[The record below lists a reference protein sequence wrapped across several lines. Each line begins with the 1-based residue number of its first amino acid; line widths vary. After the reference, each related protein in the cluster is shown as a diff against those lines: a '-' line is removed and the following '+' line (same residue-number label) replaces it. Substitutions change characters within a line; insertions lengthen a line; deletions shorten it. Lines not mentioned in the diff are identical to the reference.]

1 LRKNDLETP
10 LSNLERGFSIGG
22 KMSQDLEKEP
32 FGEEHFE
39 EVQSFRCGSLPHQV
53 EVSDWLK
60 RPMGEDGAL
69 TAIHDPQKPNRVWLY
84 RLPDNSL
91 VGFGAI
97 GRSEWRWTGKKEPYL
112 PVTMI
117 TWFGVHEDYQGQP
130 PLPKENR
137 YSRKIF
143 EDLISEALEDQET
156 HPVLGLVVRAENTR
170 AIHLYREFGFTDHG
184 LQPFTDK
191 QTNVQYQKMALILNR
206 ESLLRVRDGAKK
218 K

>member
-1 LRKNDLETP
+1 MNLREQPPRTP
-10 LSNLERGFSIGG
+10 E
-22 KMSQDLEKEP
+22 EP
-32 FGEEHFE
+32 
-39 EVQSFRCGSLPHQV
+39 
-53 EVSDWLK
+53 
-60 RPMGEDGAL
+60 
-69 TAIHDPQKPNRVWLY
+69 
-84 RLPDNSL
+84 SL

-97 GRSEWRWTGKKEPYL
+97 GQSEWRWTGKKDPYL

-130 PLPKENR
+130 PLPKEDR

-191 QTNVQYQKMALILNR
+191 QTNTAASGELILTVPDFSSNVAV
-206 ESLLRVRDGAKK
+206 RVDLATAGTR
-218 K
+218 